1 MRAVLFLLYFAFRV
15 RIPTLIVKEAEIKAI
30 MVPDRVEPN
39 EEMEEKS
46 VVILKNLME
55 VKKWLEK
62 NV

>member
-15 RIPTLIVKEAEIKAI
+15 RIPTLIVKEAEMKAI
-30 MVPDRVEPN
+30 MVLDRVEPN

>member
-1 MRAVLFLLYFAFRV
+1 M
-15 RIPTLIVKEAEIKAI
+15 KAI
-30 MVPDRVEPN
+30 MVLDRVEPN